1 MAKYTLYENESSKMI
16 PFEEM
21 TSTGYTVDD
30 GNTVFD
36 SNCGYTIGSKKIEKI
51 YVHGNCYFS
60 FQDSSNN
67 NIVTFQ
73 PSTSDGRV
81 LNFYMLED
89 AVDGYCAYT
98 WAGRSKYNG
107 SDDLTFQVK
116 VFENGVIELLCLKSF
131 SSTSSSITIHE
142 TSTNIKFN
150 YITDTSYVFIPS
162 QDNGTDYTIIKGKY
176 ELQDKFILI
185 EDDEGV
191 LKAYNEESE
200 QYEEVGELP
209 YTKQMFLDY
218 GYGNIPNTRVGI
230 NTSTPKVYV
239 YTDLNVNLKLTT
251 EYLEKKWYK
260 IYTKNTYNVEE
271 SKIKR
276 ITSSVD
282 VDEHCEVRYLL
293 NKNGEGWVSYIDEEW
308 QSVDI
313 LSSLE
318 IEEKGMTKEQLEAIT
333 TEVLDEFNSFGFGIF
348 IKKMSKESQ
357 LKINNIDFEFV
368 NEVNEEVIY

>member
-1 MAKYTLYENESSKMI
+1 MAKYVLYENESSQMI
-16 PFEEM
+16 PFEKM
-21 TSTGYTVDD
+21 TSTGYSVDD
-30 GNTVFD
+30 GNTVYN
-36 SNCGYTIGSKKIEKI
+36 SNCGYAIGFKKINKI
-51 YVHGNCYFS
+51 YVHGNCYFVL
-60 FQDSSNN
+60 QDSSDN

-73 PSTSDGRV
+73 PSTSDGRIN
-81 LNFYMLED
+81 NFYMLED
-89 AVDGYCAYT
+89 TAKGYCAYT
-98 WAGRSKYNG
+98 WVGRSKYNG

-116 VFENGVIELLCLKSF
+116 VFEDGVIEFLCLKSF

-142 TSTNIKFN
+142 ASKTIKFN
-150 YITDTSYVFIPS
+150 YIPDTSYVFLPS
-162 QDNGTDYTIIKGKY
+162 EKNGTNFTIHKGKY
-176 ELQDKFILI
+176 ELQDEFILI
-185 EDDEGV
+185 EDEGV
-191 LKAYNEESE
+191 LKTYNEESE

-218 GYGNIPNTRVGI
+218 GYGKIPNTRAGI
-230 NTSTPKVYV
+230 NTSSPKVYI

-293 NKNGEGWVSYIDEEW
+293 NKNGEGWFSYLDEEW
-308 QSVDI
+308 KSVNM
-313 LSSLE
+313 LSSSE
-318 IEEKGMTKEQLEAIT
+318 IDEKGMTKEQLEAIT
-333 TEVLDEFNSFGFGIF
+333 TEVLNEFNSFGFGIF
-348 IKKMSKESQ
+348 IKKISKESK